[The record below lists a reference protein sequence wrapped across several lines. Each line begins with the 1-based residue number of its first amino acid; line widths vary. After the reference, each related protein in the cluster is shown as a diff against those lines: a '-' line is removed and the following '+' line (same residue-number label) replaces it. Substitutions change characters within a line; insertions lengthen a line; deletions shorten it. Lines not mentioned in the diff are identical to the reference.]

1 MPEETAGS
9 GQSGSGRSGNKGP
22 SGGGRRRGDRSSGPG
37 PVPPPEAAR
46 RPPFPAVRLLYAI
59 GFAVVAWFVFWI
71 TLILALVQFV
81 VVAINGKV
89 NEELKSFTVNLI
101 QYLWE
106 LLAFITFVRDEQPFP
121 IGPFPRNG

>member
-1 MPEETAGS
+1 MTDETAGN
-9 GQSGSGRSGNKGP
+9 GQTGSGPSEGGQPQSEQPSGNQSVRP
-22 SGGGRRRGDRSSGPG
+22 PG
-37 PVPPPEAAR
+37 VAH

-71 TLILALVQFV
+71 TMILALIQFV

-89 NEELKSFTVNLI
+89 NEELKDFCISLV

-121 IGPFPRNG
+121 IGPFPKRN